1 MNIGVLAF
9 FIAVVVAAY
18 NLVMNLRA
26 NKKQKKQ
33 GNSYLLKAL
42 GKSLVLG
49 LLAYVVVININFS
62 TGDTLP
68 VEYETGESLS
78 TEYETEESV
87 SSEYETDESTPQ
99 EAGPVSEALAE
110 SESKQEEAKYA
121 YTFRNEQLL
130 NDHYEKHGIYMK
142 YKSPEK
148 YLKGANRVIADKNT
162 LHAIEAEDGDDV
174 YYLERTNEFVVVS
187 KDGYIRTYFCPEDG
201 IDYFHRQSEN

>member
-1 MNIGVLAF
+1 MNIGILAV
-9 FIAVVVAAY
+9 FIGIVVAAY
-18 NLVMNLRA
+18 NLVMNLRT

-33 GNSYLLKAL
+33 GNSFLLKAL

-49 LLAYVVVININFS
+49 LLAYIVVINIDFGAEQS
-62 TGDTLP
+62 VPAD
-68 VEYETGESLS
+68 YEAEESIS
-78 TEYETEESV
+78 VEYETEESI
-87 SSEYETDESTPQ
+87 SATYETEERSSADNET
-99 EAGPVSEALAE
+99 VSVAE
-110 SESKQEEAKYA
+110 SEAKQEETQYT

-148 YLKGANRVIADKNT
+148 YLKGANRVIADKDT

-174 YYLERTNEFVVVS
+174 YYLEKTNEFVVVS

-201 IDYFHRQSEN
+201 IEYFHRQSEN

>member
-1 MNIGVLAF
+1 MNIGILAV
-9 FIAVVVAAY
+9 FIGIVVAAY
-18 NLVMNLRA
+18 NLVMNLRT

-33 GNSYLLKAL
+33 GNSFLLKAL

-49 LLAYVVVININFS
+49 LLAYMVVININFS
-62 TGDTLP
+62 TGETLP
-68 VEYETGESLS
+68 PEYEAEESIS
-78 TEYETEESV
+78 AAYETEEST
-87 SSEYETDESTPQ
+87 SQEYES
-99 EAGPVSEALAE
+99 VSESVAE
-110 SESKQEEAKYA
+110 SEAKQAETQYT

-148 YLKGANRVIADKNT
+148 YLKGANRVIADKDT

-201 IDYFHRQSEN
+201 IEYFHRQSEN

>member
-1 MNIGVLAF
+1 MNIGLLAI
-9 FIAVVVAAY
+9 FIGIVVAAY

-33 GNSYLLKAL
+33 GNGYLLKAL

-49 LLAYVVVININFS
+49 LLAYVVVININFA
-62 TGDTLP
+62 TEGNLP
-68 VEYETGESLS
+68 A
-78 TEYETEESV
+78 EYETEESI
-87 SSEYETDESTPQ
+87 SAEYEAEESTQQ
-99 EAGPVSEALAE
+99 EYKSVSESVAE
-110 SESKQEEAKYA
+110 AESKQEESKYT
-121 YTFRNEQLL
+121 YTFRSEQLL

-201 IDYFHRQSEN
+201 IEYFHRQSEN

>member
-1 MNIGVLAF
+1 MNIGILAV
-9 FIAVVVAAY
+9 FIGIVVAAY
-18 NLVMNLRA
+18 NLVMNLRT

-33 GNSYLLKAL
+33 GNSFLLKAL

-49 LLAYVVVININFS
+49 LLAYVVVININLS
-62 TGDTLP
+62 TGETLP
-68 VEYETGESLS
+68 P
-78 TEYETEESV
+78 EYETEESI
-87 SSEYETDESTPQ
+87 SAAYEAEEGTSQEYES
-99 EAGPVSEALAE
+99 VSESVAE
-110 SESKQEEAKYA
+110 SEAKQAETQYT

-201 IDYFHRQSEN
+201 IEYFHRQSEN